1 MRNNFLRPLSKL
13 MLFLG
18 LLLVGSGCERAK
30 TKLDREVDR
39 LCAIDGGVKIYERV
53 TLSAENFGPN
63 GEVFPQYQHLT
74 SKGRELGPEYEWA
87 SEVKKFVE
95 GDPSLIRRHQKV
107 VRIVDRKLLGER
119 IYYVRNGGDFY
130 SFLSTPSSYSC
141 IPAISNVGLL
151 TSVFVKGTK
160 S

>member
-1 MRNNFLRPLSKL
+1 MRNNFLRPLSTL
-13 MLFLG
+13 MMFLG

-74 SKGRELGPEYEWA
+74 SKGGQLGPEYRLELTRTELIA
-87 SEVKKFVE
+87 
-95 GDPSLIRRHQKV
+95 GDPVL
-107 VRIVDRKLLGER
+107 VRWTEKITRKQDNKLLAER
-119 IYYVRNGGDFY
+119 VDYERGGGDFY
-130 SFLSTPSSYSC
+130 GLHQPSSYLCKSSSSKT
-141 IPAISNVGLL
+141 IVQE
-151 TSVFVKGTK
+151 VFKEGNK

>member
-74 SKGRELGPEYEWA
+74 SMGGGYGPDFIGR
-87 SEVKKFVE
+87 SERQMLVD
-95 GDPSLIRRHQKV
+95 GDPKLVRRV
-107 VRIVDRKLLGER
+107 VQILRKRDSKLLGESINYSR
-119 IYYVRNGGDFY
+119 EGGDFY
-130 SFLSTPSSYSC
+130 GPHQPSIYECRQYIESKVQLHQIFL
-141 IPAISNVGLL
+141 
-151 TSVFVKGTK
+151 KG
-160 S
+160 

>member
-74 SKGRELGPEYEWA
+74 SKGGQLGTEYRNELTSTEIVSG
-87 SEVKKFVE
+87 S
-95 GDPSLIRRHQKV
+95 PSLTRWRSTV
-107 VRIVDRKLLGER
+107 VRTTDSKLLGES
-119 IYYVRNGGDFY
+119 IVYVRRGGDFY
-130 SFLSTPSSYSC
+130 SLSPDSVHSCPLPVASNLIPKIFLRSS
-141 IPAISNVGLL
+141 
-151 TSVFVKGTK
+151 K
-160 S
+160 